1 MKKDKGLIEYS
12 LSLIFLMICIFVV
25 LLVFSYRRS
34 IVERYFVEDGLAAST
49 LAAAII
55 DTDIYG
61 ETEELIISD
70 TDGAYLAF
78 KQTLKT
84 NLGLD
89 NNYMPANTTFM
100 ESQVGLLEFRVYNVK
115 DGIVTETFYDDHGNK
130 QIQVLGSTAVTP
142 NGKEVESTTV
152 YSKIEFDVKGY
163 MNHVQ
168 RQTMEYCA
176 DVVKN

>member
-34 IVERYFVEDGLAAST
+34 IVERYYIEDGLAAST
-49 LAAAII
+49 LAAAVI

-61 ETEELIISD
+61 ETEDLIISN
-70 TDGAYLAF
+70 TDNAYMVF

-89 NNYMPANTTFM
+89 DAFILVNRTFM
-100 ESQVGLLEFRVYNVK
+100 DSEVNVQEFRIYNMK
-115 DGIVTETFYDDHGNK
+115 DGLITEVLYDEHGNK
-130 QIQVLGSTAVTP
+130 QMQVLGSGVLTP
-142 NGKEVESTTV
+142 NGKEVESTTI

>member
-1 MKKDKGLIEYS
+1 MRKDKGLIEYS

-34 IVERYFVEDGLAAST
+34 IVEKYFVEDALAAST
-49 LAAAII
+49 LAAAIV

-61 ETEELIISD
+61 ETEDLIISD

-89 NNYMPANTTFM
+89 DSYMPTNTTFM
-100 ESQVGLLEFRVYNVK
+100 ESSVDILEFRVYNVK
-115 DGIVTETFYDDHGNK
+115 DGLVTETLYDAHGNK
-130 QIQVLGSTAVTP
+130 QIQVIGSGALTP
-142 NGKEVESTTV
+142 NNKVVESTTV

-163 MNHVQ
+163 MDHVQ

>member
-49 LAAAII
+49 LASAVI

-61 ETEELIISD
+61 ETEELIISN
-70 TDGAYLAF
+70 TDMAYITF

-89 NNYMPANTTFM
+89 DNYLPLNRTLM
-100 ESQVGLLEFRVYNVK
+100 ESAVDIREFRIYNVK
-115 DGIVTETFYDDHGNK
+115 EGIITETLYDASGNK
-130 QIQVLGSTAVTP
+130 QVQVLGGSAQTP

-163 MNHVQ
+163 MDHMQ